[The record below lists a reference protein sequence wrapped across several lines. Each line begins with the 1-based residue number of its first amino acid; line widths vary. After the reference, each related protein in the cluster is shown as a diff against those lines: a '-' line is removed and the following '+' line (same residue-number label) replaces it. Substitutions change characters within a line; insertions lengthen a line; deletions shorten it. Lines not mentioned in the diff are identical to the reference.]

1 MWRTNPVH
9 LQGCAI
15 VSNNLGVLN
24 KVIANVSQNSL
35 SESEAVDEV
44 CVFDEQKSSRLLA
57 AEGWVEIQDGAN
69 KIRTYY
75 MKAKV

>member
-1 MWRTNPVH
+1 M
-9 LQGCAI
+9 
-15 VSNNLGVLN
+15 LN

-35 SESEAVDEV
+35 SESEAADEV

-57 AEGWVEIQDGAN
+57 AEGWVEIQDGAK
-69 KIRTYY
+69 KIHTYY